1 MTPGYFTHVQV
12 LCSDFSTVAHAERQV
27 RSSAIMHVEDAVA
40 VQFICDCVSGNGLN
54 VPSVSG
60 NTVSRTSCPS
70 YVGSRSLP
78 KIPEVS
84 AVSEI

>member
-54 VPSVSG
+54 VPSVGVISVA
-60 NTVSRTSCPS
+60 TQ
-70 YVGSRSLP
+70 SL
-78 KIPEVS
+78 ERAARVT
-84 AVSEI
+84 